1 MYKTHVQRRTKLKHN
16 GKIKQPEQKNRVE
29 MKAKDVPR
37 SNYNPRECS
46 NIETLKRMEK
56 IVDALKDINPPEEGI
71 AYNLLN
77 ELDSLLFT
85 LVDEG
90 AKVPE
95 ILIDGC
101 IDRKELTNERS

>member
-1 MYKTHVQRRTKLKHN
+1 MKHN
-16 GKIKQPEQKNRVE
+16 GKIKQPEQKNKVE

-37 SNYNPRECS
+37 SNYNPRERR

-95 ILIDGC
+95 ILVDGC
-101 IDRKELTNERS
+101 IARKELTNEGIESVFNV